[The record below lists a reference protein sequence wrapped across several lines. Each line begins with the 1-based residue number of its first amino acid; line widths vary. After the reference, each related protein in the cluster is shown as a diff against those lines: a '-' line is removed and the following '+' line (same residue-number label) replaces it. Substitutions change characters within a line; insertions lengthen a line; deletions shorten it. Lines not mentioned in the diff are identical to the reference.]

1 MIAKQLLKKG
11 SEHYTNTTNN
21 EHFEHYYTS
30 DRCQPGLSITVYL
43 APQDTDKIGFSPRSL
58 LCSLW
63 KSPPADCCVWRCV
76 LPKSN
81 LPSGSS
87 VLSFA
92 LDHSRPEIQG
102 TSPISTATTS
112 HISLHTVIVQDGEGL
127 KGRGPHSAV
136 GAALSLLFCLPFS
149 SFLLHLSPHSPL
161 SSSSPTHPGLL

>member
-1 MIAKQLLKKG
+1 MSILSSTIHQADANQACQSLCILPLKI
-11 SEHYTNTTNN
+11 H
-21 EHFEHYYTS
+21 
-30 DRCQPGLSITVYL
+30 
-43 APQDTDKIGFSPRSL
+43 KIGFSPPSL

-76 LPKSN
+76 LPRSN

-92 LDHSRPEIQG
+92 LGHSRPEIQG
-102 TSPISTATTS
+102 TSSISTATTS
-112 HISLHTVIVQDGEGL
+112 HISLHTVIVWDGEGL

-136 GAALSLLFCLPFS
+136 GASLSLLFCLPFS